1 MSGNSAA
8 QPTLAKAKASQVW
21 SWASWDWGTS
31 AFSVIITTF
40 VFPIFIVQALFS
52 ADGETTGLESAFA
65 WAFTISGV
73 IVAVLAP
80 IMGQRADRSQRTK
93 TWLGVNTFIVG
104 IATIL
109 MAFLTPAPPFF
120 IYGLVL
126 YLVANVFYEFAFVNY
141 NTVLV
146 QISNPRNIGRISG
159 FGWGLGYLGGI
170 VALLV
175 VLVGFIGLGEG
186 GGLFGVTADDQLNI
200 RLAFAF
206 TGLWVA
212 LFTIPVLV
220 GTPRSHAIE
229 PGKPLS
235 LGASYAKLFGDIGK
249 LWRTER
255 NTFNFLIASAIF
267 RDGLAAVFT
276 LGAVIA
282 AAVFGFNTQGIMM
295 FGIAANLV
303 AGIGVFLGGFIED
316 RIGPKKLIV
325 VSLIGL
331 MVAGL
336 YIFLFRDMGT
346 ITFWIGGLT
355 LSFFVGPTQSSSR
368 TFLGRLT
375 TPGREGELFGLYATT
390 GRGLSWMTGLLFA
403 IVVSATGNTAWGILA
418 IVLVLLIGLLLLLP
432 IPAPRRAA
440 TDS

>member
-1 MSGNSAA
+1 MTADVL
-8 QPTLAKAKASQVW
+8 PKAKLGQVW
-21 SWASWDWGTS
+21 AWASWDWGTS

-40 VFPIFIVQALFS
+40 VFPIFIVQALFANDPS
-52 ADGETTGLESAFA
+52 ETGALESAFA
-65 WAFTISGV
+65 WAYTISGV
-73 IVAVLAP
+73 IVALLAP

-93 TWLGVNTFIVG
+93 TWLGINTFIVG

-109 MAFLTPAPPFF
+109 MTFLTPAPSFF
-120 IYGLVL
+120 IWGLVL

-159 FGWGLGYLGGI
+159 FGWGLGYIGGI

-175 VLVGFIGLGEG
+175 VLVGFIGLGDG
-186 GGLFGVTADDQLNI
+186 GGAFGVTSDDQLNI

-206 TGLWVA
+206 TGIWVA
-212 LFTIPVLV
+212 LFAIPVLV
-220 GTPRSHAIE
+220 GTPQSHAIE

-235 LGASYAKLFGDIGK
+235 LGASYRKLFADIAK

-255 NTFNFLIASAIF
+255 DTFNFLIASAIF

-282 AAVFGFNTQGIMM
+282 AAVFDFETQGIMM

-303 AGIGVFLGGFIED
+303 AGIGVFLGGAIED
-316 RIGPKKLIV
+316 AIGPKKLIIA
-325 VSLIGL
+325 SLIGL
-331 MVAGL
+331 IVGGL
-336 YIFLFRDMGT
+336 YIFLFREQGDV
-346 ITFWIGGLT
+346 TFWIGGLL
-355 LSFFVGPTQSSSR
+355 LSFFVGPTQSASR

-403 IVVSATGNTAWGILA
+403 LVVGISGNTAWGIMA
-418 IVLVLLIGLLLLLP
+418 IVFVLAVGLLLVLR
-432 IPAPRRAA
+432 IPAPSRSIEAR
-440 TDS
+440 

>member
-1 MSGNSAA
+1 MTTETF
-8 QPTLAKAKASQVW
+8 PKARASQVW

-40 VFPIFIVQALFS
+40 VFPIFIVQALFA
-52 ADGETTGLESAFA
+52 ADGKATGGLESAFA
-65 WAFTISGV
+65 WSYTISGI

-80 IMGQRADRSQRTK
+80 VMGQRADRSQRTK

-104 IATIL
+104 LATIL
-109 MAFLTPAPPFF
+109 MTFLTPAPSFF
-120 IYGLVL
+120 IWGLVL
-126 YLVANVFYEFAFVNY
+126 YLIANVFYEFAFVNY

-159 FGWGLGYLGGI
+159 FGWGLGYMGGI

-175 VLVGFIGLGEG
+175 VLVGFVGLGDG
-186 GGLFGVTADDQLNI
+186 GGAFGVSQDAQLNI

-206 TGLWVA
+206 TGLWVI

-220 GTPRSHAIE
+220 GTPRSLAVT

-235 LGASYAKLFGDIGK
+235 LGASYAKLFSDIGN

-255 NTFNFLIASAIF
+255 TTLRFLIASAIF

-282 AAVFGFNTQGIMM
+282 AAVFGFDTKGIMM
-295 FGIAANLV
+295 FGIAANVV
-303 AGIGVFLGGFIED
+303 AGIGVFLGGVIED
-316 RIGPKKLIV
+316 RIGPKKLIIA
-325 VSLIGL
+325 SLIGL
-331 MVAGL
+331 IVGGL
-336 YIFLFRDMGT
+336 YTFFFRDAGT

-375 TPGREGELFGLYATT
+375 KPGREGELFGLYATT
-390 GRGLSWMTGLLFA
+390 GRGLSWITGMLFA
-403 IVVSATGNTAWGILA
+403 IVVGLTGSAAWGILA
-418 IVLVLLIGLLLLLP
+418 IVFVLAVGLALLVP
-432 IPAPRRAA
+432 IPSPHGRTVR
-440 TDS
+440 D